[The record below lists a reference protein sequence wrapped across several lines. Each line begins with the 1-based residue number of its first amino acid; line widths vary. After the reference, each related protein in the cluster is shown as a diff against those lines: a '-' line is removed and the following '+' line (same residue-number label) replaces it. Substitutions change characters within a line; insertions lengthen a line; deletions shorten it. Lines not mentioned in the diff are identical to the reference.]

1 MHSNTEFQEEPKI
14 NQMIPKM
21 FIADTS
27 IPKPNNECIPISND
41 HQKSKNPSK
50 EINNNKN
57 LSIQTDLLAY
67 PKNMKKFDL
76 KTYLNRNSPKYFN
89 LKEKLQNFQLN
100 VKSKNITSASKQRNQ
115 QTPNTSDNSNKKNT
129 QSTIDQTPKLHDQGN
144 SRISSSK
151 KEDNVED
158 YENNFIIAKINNF
171 FKGRDQCNNASE
183 IPNAKQDSQKR
194 KPNLR
199 QELSLN
205 QKEPKPKEKKQI
217 KSVERPKTTFQK
229 RRKSGS
235 CLKEKSEI
243 QDHLF
248 MLTEGNE
255 TEDLHN
261 RYEKELKTLFG
272 KDVLMKKEK
281 IAAKKKKVASN
292 SLFLMNNET
301 KTMKNNEKN
310 GEKIEKKLKKIEDEE
325 SKGARKEKLIEKKHK
340 KQMSSNQKTI
350 KKEEK
355 KNYDVSKQP
364 KLEENP
370 QIPLCNETLNTNN
383 SEEIKTREK
392 KKTLE
397 KFITQI
403 NRGFFMQFTIK
414 CFFKNKKEKF
424 LLSQ

>member
-14 NQMIPKM
+14 NQIIPKM
-21 FIADTS
+21 IIADTS
-27 IPKPNNECIPISND
+27 IPKPNNENFLISND
-41 HQKSKNPSK
+41 HQKNKNPNK
-50 EINNNKN
+50 EINYNKN
-57 LSIQTDLLAY
+57 LSIQTELLGY
-67 PKNMKKFDL
+67 PKNSKKFDL

-100 VKSKNITSASKQRNQ
+100 VKSKNITSPSKQRNL
-115 QTPNTSDNSNKKNT
+115 QTPNISENSNKKNT
-129 QSTIDQTPKLHDQGN
+129 QSTIDQTPKLHDQAH

-151 KEDNVED
+151 QEDNVED

-171 FKGRDQCNNASE
+171 FKGQDQGNSGKDV
-183 IPNAKQDSQKR
+183 PNMKQNSQRR

-205 QKEPKPKEKKQI
+205 KKEPKQKEKKQI

-235 CLKEKSEI
+235 NLKEKSEI

-248 MLTEGNE
+248 LLTEGNE
-255 TEDLHN
+255 NEDLHN

-272 KDVLMKKEK
+272 KDLLINKEK
-281 IAAKKKKVASN
+281 NVAKKKKIVSN

-301 KTMKNNEKN
+301 KSMKINDKN
-310 GEKIEKKLKKIEDEE
+310 GEKIEKKLKKNEDEE
-325 SKGARKEKLIEKKHK
+325 SKGTRKEKIIDK
-340 KQMSSNQKTI
+340 KQISNNQKTI
-350 KKEEK
+350 KKEK
-355 KNYDVSKQP
+355 KIYGTPKKQT
-364 KLEENP
+364 KIEENP
-370 QIPLCNETLNTNN
+370 QIPLYSETLNSNYD
-383 SEEIKTREK
+383 EEIKTREK

-403 NRGFFMQFTIK
+403 NRGIFIRFH
-414 CFFKNKKEKF
+414 
-424 LLSQ
+424 S